1 MMKAWEVAEKLPK
14 ALREYAS
21 IFIRSEEYNDPF
33 APPSTIQD
41 VVWLSETHR
50 SKHISDESL
59 SWIAEWLESR
69 EDAEE
74 SAKALLEQI
83 HVKHPLP
90 TNEQVVAGAS
100 IPEYT
105 IAPWY
110 KILYQ
115 PWSRLFEEAIEQGW
129 KWLKNN

>member
-1 MMKAWEVAEKLPK
+1 MKAWEVAEKLPQE
-14 ALREYAS
+14 LVDYTN
-21 IFIRSEEYNDPF
+21 IFVRSEEYNDPF

-41 VVWLSETHR
+41 VVWLSQSQR
-50 SKHISDESL
+50 GKQISEESL
-59 SWIAEWLESR
+59 QWISEWLDSR

-83 HVKHPLP
+83 HVRHPLP
-90 TNEQVVAGAS
+90 TSEQVVAGAS

-105 IAPWY
+105 IASWY

-115 PWSRLFEEAIEQGW
+115 PWSRLFEDSIEQGW
-129 KWLKNN
+129 KWLKSH